1 MEELGMGNQKQN
13 LDESN
18 EAATEDVRDL
28 ESKLRLDG
36 EDDNLYDDGLDVG
49 NDKEPLAG
57 TDGGNQTGA
66 KG

>member
-1 MEELGMGNQKQN
+1 MTNQKQN

-18 EAATEDVRDL
+18 EAPAEEASGP

-49 NDKEPLAG
+49 NDKEPLSG
-57 TDGGNQTGA
+57 TDGDNKTGA